1 MLLVV
6 GVGGITVNTV
16 VGQSKKRIL
25 FLRVS
30 PEAEFQSGDQ
40 NQYRDIVEVVKPF
53 VVSKYSTSKH
63 PNRVK
68 ITFLINQICMISV
81 VISGLKAVQSSR
93 VTRDSNCDSVI
104 RSVAAGKTRAHG
116 TCAHTDANILPQ
128 TTSTSTTTFPS
139 LLPRQRRPLRRTNN
153 RTLAISSKTLLW

>member
-40 NQYRDIVEVVKPF
+40 NQCRDIVEVVKPF
-53 VVSKYSTSKH
+53 VVSKYSTPKH
-63 PNRVK
+63 SNRVK
-68 ITFLINQICMISV
+68 ITFLINQIYMISL
-81 VISGLKAVQSSR
+81 VISGLKAV
-93 VTRDSNCDSVI
+93 
-104 RSVAAGKTRAHG
+104 
-116 TCAHTDANILPQ
+116 
-128 TTSTSTTTFPS
+128 
-139 LLPRQRRPLRRTNN
+139 
-153 RTLAISSKTLLW
+153 